1 MKKNLITFL
10 IGVILG
16 IIICLVVFV
25 ITTDN
30 YYDAQKTYGL
40 LEIIY
45 YISQPIGIFVTFLAV
60 IVAIFNNEI
69 RNIIYYKSCKVTLEK
84 DGFIENL
91 GKTEDSNNPVAQSY
105 DCIVNFHN
113 NGSRELTNVQ
123 LQIKSI
129 DHLKLHS
136 KKYHSL
142 HVVQNQ
148 ILYWWTSDKKKID
161 IPVKDT
167 KKLCLARI
175 NPASSSETPDGN
187 KKSPLCISIMG
198 HNLTD
203 SYNKEGSWKITYAL
217 YSDNILLKS
226 FILTIFW
233 NGGWRNRLTEMT
245 NEVSAIIN
253 YK

>member
-1 MKKNLITFL
+1 MKKNIILIF
-10 IGVILG
+10 IGILLG
-16 IIICLVVFV
+16 ITICFVVFV
-25 ITTDN
+25 TAMEN
-30 YYDAQKTYGL
+30 YYDEKKTYGS

-45 YISQPIGIFVTFLAV
+45 YISQPIGILVTFLAV

-105 DCIVNFHN
+105 DCIAIFHN

-129 DHLKLHS
+129 NHTKFNS
-136 KKYHSL
+136 KKSHPL

-148 ILYWWTSDKKKID
+148 VLYWWKNDKKKID

-175 NPASSSETPDGN
+175 NPDSSSETPDGE

-203 SYNKEGSWKITYAL
+203 SYNKAGFWDITYAL
-217 YSDNILLKS
+217 YSDNTLIKTFTLY
-226 FILTIFW
+226 IDW
-233 NGGWRNRLTEMT
+233 NGEWKNRMTEMK
-245 NEVSAIIN
+245 NEVSAIIK